1 MPIDSCLS
9 SGAIQSLAVGGA
21 NNRATVVD
29 AHNTRDPSAH
39 GMSLDGA
46 PGKIFM
52 VNGQRGNKCG
62 RGGKVILVEATAGQ
76 KAHAVHDVE

>member
-46 PGKIFM
+46 PGKIFEPHTLLYIVVDSLM
-52 VNGQRGNKCG
+52 RW
-62 RGGKVILVEATAGQ
+62 
-76 KAHAVHDVE
+76 